1 MGLIKR
7 SVLRRGML
15 PRGIMPSGTSARR
28 VLPWGVLLV
37 VGLGLGPGAASA
49 ADGTKH
55 VLLLG
60 QKRDHAPGT
69 HEYMAGLRVLAA
81 CLDDVPELELKVL
94 DVSGPWPEG
103 PELIAR
109 ADCLVLFLGEGGKW
123 MQEDPKRWE
132 AIRRFCARGR
142 GVVGIHWAVGAK
154 DDKYVPGHL
163 AVMGAMHGGSDRKYT
178 YCEATIKPQ
187 AAEHP
192 ILRGIGQFVLDDEFY
207 YRLKRAEQGK
217 LTPLLSATVDG
228 KPEMCAWAFERVDR
242 GRAFGFVCMHNHVNW
257 GRVECRRL
265 IAQGVLWTL
274 GLPVPEKGLDVE
286 VGPEVLELK

>member
-1 MGLIKR
+1 MASFKR
-7 SVLRRGML
+7 NVSLWGML
-15 PRGIMPSGTSARR
+15 ARDVVPSDSLARHVGLWGI
-28 VLPWGVLLV
+28 LLV
-37 VGLGLGPGAASA
+37 VGLAMAANA
-49 ADGTKH
+49 APAAEEPKH

-60 QKRDHAPGT
+60 QRRDHAPGT

-81 CLDDVPELELKVL
+81 CLDELAELELKVL

-132 AIRRFCARGR
+132 AIGRFCARGG

-154 DDKYVPGHL
+154 DDKYIPGHL
-163 AVMGAMHGGSDRKYT
+163 AMMGAMHGGSDRKYT
-178 YCEATIKPQ
+178 YCETTIKPQ
-187 AAEHP
+187 AADHP

-207 YRLKRAEQGK
+207 YRLKRAKEGK
-217 LTPLLSATVDG
+217 LTPLLSATIEG
-228 KPEMCAWAFERVDR
+228 QPEMCAWAFERPDG
-242 GRAFGFVCMHNHVNW
+242 GRAFGFVCLHNHANW

-265 IAQGVLWTL
+265 IAQAVLWTL
-274 GLPVPEKGLDVE
+274 KMPVPEKGLDVE
-286 VGPEVLELK
+286 VPPEVLELK